1 MIVLLDS
8 SAWLEY
14 FFGSDKGKKVKELVE
29 GATDFVVS
37 KMNIFELYH
46 KISRESGKEDAERFT
61 SFILL
66 TTVLDDLEVDT
77 IKLAAE
83 EKKKLGLGMADALIL
98 ATAIKY
104 NATIY
109 TGDYDFDM
117 VKNIVKVEFI

>member
-29 GATDFVVS
+29 GATDIVVS
-37 KMNIFELYH
+37 KMNIFEVYH